1 MLHTFFIAPTSIQT
15 GLTSISLGL
24 IRALDERGL
33 RVAFCKPVAVMP
45 TNPAEE
51 RSTQMVRMG
60 TRLTPPQPLDLKYA
74 QQMISDRQLDR
85 LMEEVIR
92 LHRLAAKDADV
103 IIIEGIEPD
112 RSEPFTAKLNVEMA
126 KTLDAEVILVSAPE
140 QRSAA
145 ELAEHVDMSSRMFG
159 GRNNPKLLGVV
170 INKVNAPKDPNRP
183 IRATEQGTI
192 DSPAELTTQ
201 LTAAQYKQIE
211 SATFKVLGLIPW
223 DANLVAPR
231 TEDVA
236 RFLNAEI
243 LNHGNI
249 QNARVNRIS
258 LCARTVPNMVGA
270 LQPGTLIVTPGDRED
285 ILLASAMAANN
296 KVPLAGLLLTSG
308 YKPDERVFKLVLP
321 SLENLPVLSVATDTY
336 QTASHLSHM
345 NTAVNVDDTER
356 MNRIMGHVAANL
368 DAEWLVG
375 RCKIDSETR
384 LSPAAFRYQ
393 LVQLAQDAK
402 KRVVLPEGDEP
413 RTIQAAAICQERGI
427 ADCILIGKRE
437 QIEIVAENQGI
448 KLPASLTIL
457 DPDEVRPQ
465 YVAPMVELRK
475 HKNLTPPAAEAQLE
489 DNVVLA
495 TMMLALNEVDGL
507 VSGAVHT
514 TANTIRPALQ
524 LIKTAPGAKLVS
536 SVFFMLLPDQ
546 VLVYGDCAVNPD
558 PSAEELADIA
568 LQSAASAQAFGLKPK
583 VAMISYS
590 TGTSGEG
597 SDVEKVRSATQMAR
611 ELAPELLID
620 GPLQY
625 DAATTAS
632 VAKSKAPN
640 SPVAGQANVLVFPD
654 LNTGNTT
661 YKAVQRSAGVVS
673 IGPMLQGLAKPVN
686 DLSRGALVE
695 DIVYT
700 IALTAI
706 QATKT

>member
-1 MLHTFFIAPTSIQT
+1 
-15 GLTSISLGL
+15 
-24 IRALDERGL
+24 
-33 RVAFCKPVAVMP
+33 
-45 TNPAEE
+45 
-51 RSTQMVRMG
+51 
-60 TRLTPPQPLDLKYA
+60 
-74 QQMISDRQLDR
+74 
-85 LMEEVIR
+85 
-92 LHRLAAKDADV
+92 
-103 IIIEGIEPD
+103 
-112 RSEPFTAKLNVEMA
+112 
-126 KTLDAEVILVSAPE
+126 VS
-140 QRSAA
+140 
-145 ELAEHVDMSSRMFG
+145 
-159 GRNNPKLLGVV
+159 
-170 INKVNAPKDPNRP
+170 
-183 IRATEQGTI
+183 
-192 DSPAELTTQ
+192 
-201 LTAAQYKQIE
+201 
-211 SATFKVLGLIPW
+211 
-223 DANLVAPR
+223 
-231 TEDVA
+231 
-236 RFLNAEI
+236 
-243 LNHGNI
+243 
-249 QNARVNRIS
+249 RIS

-285 ILLASAMAANN
+285 ILLATAMAANN

-308 YKPDERVFKLVLP
+308 YKPDERVFRLVLP
-321 SLENLPVLSVATDTY
+321 ALENLPVLCVHTDTY

-345 NTAVNVDDTER
+345 NTAVNVEDTER

-368 DAEWLVG
+368 DTEWLVG

-393 LVQLAQDAK
+393 LVQLAREAK

-413 RTIQAAAICQERGI
+413 RTVQAAAICQERGI
-427 ADCILIGKRE
+427 ADCILLGKRE
-437 QIEIVAENQGI
+437 QIEIVAESQGI
-448 KLPASLTIL
+448 SLPPSLTIL
-457 DPDEVRPQ
+457 DPDEVRGR

-475 HKNLTPPAAEAQLE
+475 HKNLTPPAAEALLE

-495 TMMLALNEVDGL
+495 TMMLALDEVDGL
-507 VSGAVHT
+507 VSGAIHT

-568 LQSAASAQAFGLKPK
+568 LQSAASAQAFGLIPK

-590 TGTSGEG
+590 TGSSGEG
-597 SDVEKVRSATQMAR
+597 SDVEKVRAATEIAHA
-611 ELAPELLID
+611 LNPDLLID

-625 DAATTAS
+625 DAATTVS

-640 SPVAGQANVLVFPD
+640 SKVAGQANVLVFPD

-706 QATKT
+706 QATKK